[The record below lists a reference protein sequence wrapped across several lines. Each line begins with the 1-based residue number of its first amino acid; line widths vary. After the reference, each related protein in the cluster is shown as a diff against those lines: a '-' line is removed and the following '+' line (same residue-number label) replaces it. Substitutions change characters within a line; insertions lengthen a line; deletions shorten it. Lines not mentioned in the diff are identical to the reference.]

1 MTLVFVLQGTWS
13 DDAEHRAGFASP
25 WCLCCR
31 ELGLMIQFVLQ
42 GTRSD
47 DSVCVAGN

>member
-1 MTLVFVLQGTWS
+1 MIQFVLQV
-13 DDAEHRAGFASP
+13 
-25 WCLCCR
+25 
-31 ELGLMIQFVLQ
+31 LGLMIQFVLQ